1 MRRDLSGRLSACRFF
16 LRRPSEAPRPPPL
29 SGSSA
34 AVAFGGPQN
43 SPKIL
48 TVKVIV
54 PQRTGEFPIH
64 SEARVSAWR
73 LRRRHYSNDL
83 VLPVSS
89 VKAAPVSA
97 YTHGL
102 KCLA

>member
-1 MRRDLSGRLSACRFF
+1 MRRDLAGRLSACRFF

-34 AVAFGGPQN
+34 AVPFGGPQN

-54 PQRTGEFPIH
+54 PQRTGSFPSIQ
-64 SEARVSAWR
+64 RVGYPPGGFGVGIIQMI
-73 LRRRHYSNDL
+73 LYC
-83 VLPVSS
+83 P
-89 VKAAPVSA
+89 
-97 YTHGL
+97 
-102 KCLA
+102 